1 MKKILISIFLL
12 FLVLGFIFIGYT
24 DNRAIFTIKNS
35 IPLELRLVIKKT
47 LLFPFYHQSEIN
59 EIKKSQN
66 KLISRTQELENQNQY
81 LIEYLNDLDFLE
93 KQGKNI
99 FLPQLGK
106 SRIIESKNN
115 NKYKFKKFYF
125 ALSKPWQY
133 NERKPSGYLTKHEDK
148 IFILNGEGL
157 LGFFE
162 TSDLN
167 ADYLNFNIIKNNFR
181 NIIAIDSDIY
191 KKGRASFRG
200 IMIINDNIFISYYK
214 KIRDKCY
221 NIGILKSNYDLE
233 TLSFKEFF
241 SYDECSTN
249 MSNHSGGK
257 MVPYNENSF
266 FFTIGDG
273 QLFINAQKNESFFGK
288 IYKINYE
295 KPNFE
300 LIAKGMR
307 DTQGAFWYK
316 KSNSLILTEHGPQG
330 GDEINILKEDE
341 LDKNINFGWPIST
354 YGELGPTPIKENRFT
369 AKDKNN
375 HAPNGFKE
383 PLHWF
388 RGNSVAPSAII
399 NVDGF
404 KDGFKRDFFMSA
416 MGNVPAPGRR
426 AVHHLRFDNALE
438 KLIYSDIIPIGER
451 IRDILYV
458 EDEKK
463 IILFLENS
471 PSIALLE

>member
-35 IPLELRLVIKKT
+35 IPLELRLIIKKT

-167 ADYLNFNIIKNNFR
+167 ADYLNFNIER
-181 NIIAIDSDIY
+181 LT
-191 KKGRASFRG
+191 
-200 IMIINDNIFISYYK
+200 SYY
-214 KIRDKCY
+214 
-221 NIGILKSNYDLE
+221 
-233 TLSFKEFF
+233 
-241 SYDECSTN
+241 
-249 MSNHSGGK
+249 
-257 MVPYNENSF
+257 
-266 FFTIGDG
+266 
-273 QLFINAQKNESFFGK
+273 
-288 IYKINYE
+288 IYKIILPIIFILAISWSVFWVRGSQIDAKVNVTIVCLLA
-295 KPNFE
+295 
-300 LIAKGMR
+300 LIAYNFIIDEDLPKLPYLTFLDAFILLSYFFTGIATVLCVYSYVRHTKSGKDLTVVDEYAHVYGPLLYFISLLAIGIYFFSLDGVYKG
-307 DTQGAFWYK
+307 
-316 KSNSLILTEHGPQG
+316 LLTM
-330 GDEINILKEDE
+330 
-341 LDKNINFGWPIST
+341 FG
-354 YGELGPTPIKENRFT
+354 
-369 AKDKNN
+369 
-375 HAPNGFKE
+375 
-383 PLHWF
+383 
-388 RGNSVAPSAII
+388 V
-399 NVDGF
+399 
-404 KDGFKRDFFMSA
+404 
-416 MGNVPAPGRR
+416 
-426 AVHHLRFDNALE
+426 
-438 KLIYSDIIPIGER
+438 
-451 IRDILYV
+451 
-458 EDEKK
+458 
-463 IILFLENS
+463 
-471 PSIALLE
+471 